1 MDGKPVSRGKERD
14 DADGRGRQTRKMQK
28 GTGIGFLSFGANA
41 LFADFTRL
49 AGFPASNETA
59 DRVAWG
65 RSFPLRSAA
74 LPEAS

>member
-1 MDGKPVSRGKERD
+1 MDRRPVSRGKERD

-28 GTGIGFLSFGANA
+28 VTGIGFLSFGANA
-41 LFADFTRL
+41 PFTDFTSPVGL
-49 AGFPASNETA
+49 SASSETA

-65 RSFPLRSAA
+65 RSFPASSAA